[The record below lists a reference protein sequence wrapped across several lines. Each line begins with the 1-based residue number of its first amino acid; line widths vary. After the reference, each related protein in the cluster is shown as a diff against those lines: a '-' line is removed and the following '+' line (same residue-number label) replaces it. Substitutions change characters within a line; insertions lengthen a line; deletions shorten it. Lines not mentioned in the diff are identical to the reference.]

1 MTSFGT
7 LVMASAII
15 PLSMDDEKFTKQG
28 CNIACMAAPWLFS
41 VGFVITFS
49 ALFSKTWR
57 VNKVFHNP
65 TGFQRIRVTESD
77 VLTPFAI
84 LLTANV
90 IVLLCWTFL
99 APLEFH
105 RQPHSGTDNWNRVY
119 KSFYGSCL
127 SKNGDSMVYC
137 VLLGLINVCALIIA
151 NFQAYQARH
160 IHVEFSES
168 QYIGMVMVCMLQ
180 AFLVGAPVLL
190 LMQENPVSTYIV
202 QSILIFFT
210 AFSILVFIFVP
221 KVLRMS
227 DLNNKSPLNKKHSS
241 KSFQTSDT
249 EGCEMAAGA
258 KFKLMKAGAP
268 QSTAIR
274 ESVTFVRDVMEK
286 SNLDKDGDTMSSPI

>member
-1 MTSFGT
+1 
-7 LVMASAII
+7 
-15 PLSMDDEKFTKQG
+15 MDDENCTQQG
-28 CNIACMAAPWLFS
+28 CNIACMASPWLVS

-49 ALFSKTWR
+49 ALFSNTWR

-65 TGFQRIRVTESD
+65 ASFCRIHVTESD

-99 APLEFH
+99 APLVFH

-119 KSFYGSCL
+119 KSFYGSCR
-127 SKNGDSMVYC
+127 SKNGDAMVYG
-137 VLLGLINVCALIIA
+137 VLLGLINVCALFIA

-168 QYIGMVMVCMLQ
+168 QYIGMAIVCMLQ
-180 AFLVGAPVLL
+180 AFLVGAPVLV

-210 AFSILVFIFVP
+210 ASSILLFIFVP

-227 DLNNKSPLNKKHSS
+227 DLNKSPLDKKDST

-249 EGCEMAAGA
+249 AGSEMAAGA
-258 KFKLMKAGAP
+258 KFKLTEVGAP

-274 ESVTFVRDVMEK
+274 ESVIFARGVVEK
-286 SNLDKDGDTMSSPI
+286 SNLDKDGDTTSSPI